1 MANDIGIKSLLTEI
15 NVIKNEL
22 KQRGDELKKL
32 KLREKDIKAKISS
45 FLKEKNQPGVKDTQ
59 QGIAVVAEKVKK
71 TVRKKKKEEKTDTLN
86 VLRHYMDDNKAQKIY
101 NEIEN
106 SRTLEKVEKEMI
118 KIVKI

>member
-45 FLKEKNQPGVKDTQ
+45 FAFPKGF
-59 QGIAVVAEKVKK
+59 GISP
-71 TVRKKKKEEKTDTLN
+71 
-86 VLRHYMDDNKAQKIY
+86 VLFHLGPVSDALLS
-101 NEIEN
+101 
-106 SRTLEKVEKEMI
+106 SRYFYRMI
-118 KIVKI
+118 DIADL